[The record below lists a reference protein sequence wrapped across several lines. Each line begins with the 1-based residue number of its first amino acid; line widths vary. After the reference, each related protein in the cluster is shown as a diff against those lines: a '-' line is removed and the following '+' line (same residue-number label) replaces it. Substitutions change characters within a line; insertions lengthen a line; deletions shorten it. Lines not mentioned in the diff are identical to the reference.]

1 MPPLLIINKDPKN
14 KNKTYDGLIPIF
26 FDIISSHYNIRWIK
40 KYIAILAYLFINPT
54 RQFNFQIP
62 IYSCDLH
69 SRWRT
74 QPKYY
79 RPIWKKS
86 TFLKYLKHA
95 YGLNWLIVSFTGN
108 RLANNTD
115 GTKCTTIEFCRCIST
130 FQSFYIYFNAKM
142 ARRKKSPFGSSR
154 SIFNQSN
161 FKL

>member
-79 RPIWKKS
+79 RPIWKKR
-86 TFLKYLKHA
+86 TFVKYLKHA
-95 YGLNWLIVSFTGN
+95 YLRFELAYCVLYRKSIGKQYRWYQMYNNWILSMY
-108 RLANNTD
+108 LYLS
-115 GTKCTTIEFCRCIST
+115 EF
-130 FQSFYIYFNAKM
+130 
-142 ARRKKSPFGSSR
+142 
-154 SIFNQSN
+154 
-161 FKL
+161 LHLL